1 MEQVYVLELAGG
13 RYYIGKTTD
22 VVKRVKEHAS
32 GKGAG
37 YTQLYKP
44 KKLVEVRTMKSQ
56 HDENTLTREYMA
68 KYGVDNVRGGA
79 YAQIALPRATEEL
92 LKQEFRAASDACFT
106 CGKHGH
112 FASACPKKQKEE
124 EEEDVVW
131 CCSYC
136 SREFATEASA
146 SAHEGGCKFRKLA
159 AMAGRQKLMERK
171 SGGGGACYRCGRTS
185 HYANECYANT
195 HRKGYALDSDDSE
208 DSIGL

>member
-37 YTQLYKP
+37 YTKLYKP
-44 KKLVEVRTMKSQ
+44 KKLIEVRPMKSEQ
-56 HDENTLTREYMA
+56 DENNLTREYMS

-79 YAQIALPRATEEL
+79 YSQIALPPATRTL
-92 LKQEFRAASDACFT
+92 LTQEFRGASDACFT

-112 FASACPKKQKEE
+112 FASACLKKQKEE
-124 EEEDVVW
+124 EEEDV
-131 CCSYC
+131 C
-136 SREFATEASA
+136 
-146 SAHEGGCKFRKLA
+146 G
-159 AMAGRQKLMERK
+159 
-171 SGGGGACYRCGRTS
+171 RCGRNS
-185 HYANECYANT
+185 HDTEDCYANT
-195 HRKGYALDSDDSE
+195 HFKGYTLDSDDEDESCDESEDSYEDSEDSE